1 MYAISIMHL
10 SKQYTV
16 HVFHIKLTKTSVQ
29 DCALAITYNYK
40 LGVIY
45 ETEMV
50 YTYYPKQGAK
60 VELLVTK

>member
-50 YTYYPKQGAK
+50 YT
-60 VELLVTK
+60 